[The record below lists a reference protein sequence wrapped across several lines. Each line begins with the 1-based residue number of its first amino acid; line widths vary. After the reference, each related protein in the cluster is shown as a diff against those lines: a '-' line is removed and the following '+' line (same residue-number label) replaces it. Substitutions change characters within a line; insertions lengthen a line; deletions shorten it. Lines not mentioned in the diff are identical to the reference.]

1 MAYNG
6 AEKGCSGTKEEL
18 VMELMAL
25 PDGDDAYL
33 SGEKE
38 FTIIRRF
45 YVEYDRRACRPSI
58 EGHPPEMPQPVKRY
72 GRVCERWNQQRA
84 YTLRYVG
91 ANARSKRRSGA
102 MMRMV
107 AADFSKHCQREEGD
121 RNCVC
126 MGSISRLRALH
137 TLGRAYG
144 AGYVRI

>member
-1 MAYNG
+1 MHALLCTTIF
-6 AEKGCSGTKEEL
+6 KTGCSWEVHLFVHFPPAHGAIDYCIKN
-18 VMELMAL
+18 
-25 PDGDDAYL
+25 L
-33 SGEKE
+33 SN
-38 FTIIRRF
+38 
-45 YVEYDRRACRPSI
+45 
-58 EGHPPEMPQPVKRY
+58 GHKNQYSPPPHTY
-72 GRVCERWNQQRA
+72 GRVCERWNKQRA

-144 AGYVRI
+144 AGHVRI